1 MLIAIFFFPSA
12 VIERFICVGIVK
24 YLDLFIKCGILILL
38 NQLNKLKRHLFLYG
52 DTIPFLSFT

>member
-24 YLDLFIKCGILILL
+24 YLDLFIKMWYT
-38 NQLNKLKRHLFLYG
+38 NTAKP
-52 DTIPFLSFT
+52 T